1 MKRLLIGI
9 PAVALVVFC
18 FVFSATSNDEEG
30 KLNLR
35 FNSNY
40 RGDTLSKQKTG
51 LLWAL
56 SFLGAE
62 LPKNSFEKSLVNKG
76 ESVYE
81 LDIKNLGFNTTAVKA
96 LQKIFDELKN
106 SEEYK
111 MMGGIDLGE
120 FIVYTAGSSW
130 HYYEITGAAQNFN
143 AYRQR
148 YDNDYKV
155 VFPVV
160 KSAVAKHHR
169 LLKMRETSLVQNMS
183 FIAEEGRGDLAKGT
197 FVTEAYEVFDIMK
210 NGQLRFA
217 IYDSKGELKA
227 ASEKK
232 FGNAGKPIKCMWCHE
247 IYIEPLFYNNEA
259 VKNFISPAEFQE
271 IVRVRMDTLKAYR
284 AGLNSDVDFTRTQ
297 DHTFMEIL
305 YMSFMEPSDYKLSQE
320 WGKSEQFIG
329 SQLVDLKRHA
339 HREHLF
345 LNNLVLRGNIKRLSP
360 YVTVSLPD
368 SVWEENNAE
377 PDIFKK

>member
-1 MKRLLIGI
+1 MKRSLIIITILTLVLL
-9 PAVALVVFC
+9 C
-18 FVFSATSNDEEG
+18 FVFSVTNKEEEG
-30 KLNLR
+30 KINLR

-40 RGDTLSKQKTG
+40 RGDTVTKQKTG

-56 SFLGAE
+56 SYLGAE
-62 LPKNSFEKSLVNKG
+62 LPKNSFEKALVHKEAG
-76 ESVYE
+76 VYE
-81 LDIKNLGFNTTAVKA
+81 LDINRLGFNATAVKA
-96 LQKIFDELKN
+96 LKKIFNELKA

-111 MMGGIDLGE
+111 MMGGIDLGA

-130 HYYEITGAAQNFN
+130 HYYEITGAAANFN
-143 AYRQR
+143 EYRQR
-148 YDNDYKV
+148 FDNDYKE

-160 KSAVAKHHR
+160 NSAVAKHHR
-169 LLKMRETSLVQNMS
+169 LLKMRGSSEVQKMS
-183 FIAEEGRGDLAKGT
+183 FIAEEGSGDLAEGT
-197 FVTEAYEVFDIMK
+197 FVAEAYEVFDIMK
-210 NGQLRFA
+210 NGQLKFA

-232 FGNAGKPIKCMWCHE
+232 YGNAGKPIKCMWCHE

-271 IVRVRMDTLKAYR
+271 IVRIRMDTLKAYR
-284 AGLNSDVDFTRTQ
+284 ARLNSDVDFTKTQ

-320 WGKSEQFIG
+320 WGKSEQYIG
-329 SQLVDLKRHA
+329 AQLGDLKRHA

-345 LNNLVLRGNIKRLSP
+345 LNKLVLRGSIKGLSP
-360 YVTVSLPD
+360 YVTVNLPD

-377 PDIFKK
+377 PDIFRK